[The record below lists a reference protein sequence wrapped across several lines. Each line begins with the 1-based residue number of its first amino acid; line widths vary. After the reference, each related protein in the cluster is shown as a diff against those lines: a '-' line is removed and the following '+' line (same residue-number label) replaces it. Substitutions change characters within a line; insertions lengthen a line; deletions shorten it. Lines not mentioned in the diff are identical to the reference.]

1 LTDMPRQRREP
12 RTLLEW
18 NLLLATASRHG
29 DEGEV
34 TRWSA
39 MKAMGGAMGKA
50 TRVAEFISLWTLA
63 KYELGEVTTE
73 DVGARFGM
81 NERTAYRRLKEFREV
96 WGPPALVEGYETPDL
111 IADTLI
117 ADYRRRRQ
125 KLEASALLA
134 LISRPVELPPDA
146 VLAAG

>member
-1 LTDMPRQRREP
+1 MPRQRREP

-18 NLLLATASRHG
+18 NLLLATTSRHG
-29 DEGEV
+29 DEREV

-50 TRVAEFISLWTLA
+50 TRVAEFICLWTLA
-63 KYELGEVTTE
+63 KYDLGEVTTE

-96 WGPPALVEGYETPDL
+96 WGPPALIEGYETPDPIADEL
-111 IADTLI
+111 IADF
-117 ADYRRRRQ
+117 RRRRQ
-125 KLEASALLA
+125 KLEASALMGL
-134 LISRPVELPPDA
+134 LSRRVELPPDA
-146 VLAAG
+146 VLATA

>member
-1 LTDMPRQRREP
+1 MTDMARQPRNP

-18 NLLLATASRHG
+18 NLLLATASVHG
-29 DEGEV
+29 DGREV

-39 MKAMGGAMGKA
+39 MKALASATGKA
-50 TRVAEFISLWTLA
+50 TRVGEFIAVWAIT

-73 DVGARFGM
+73 DVAERWGM

-96 WGPPALVEGYETPDL
+96 WGPPALREGYETPDPIADEL
-111 IADTLI
+111 IADF
-117 ADYRRRRQ
+117 RRRRQ
-125 KLEASALLA
+125 KLETSALLG
-134 LISRPVELPPDA
+134 LLSRRVELPPDA